1 MENILLQE
9 GLKLIN
15 RYNDIDKKARSY
27 GTEEL
32 LFPSEIHVI
41 DAIGMQSDMT
51 TTKLAKTLGITKGG
65 ISQITAK
72 LIKKGLISR
81 SKGTGVNE
89 VFLTLTDKGQTAYHG
104 HRKMHENLT
113 NKLNSIL
120 NETNEPVKETIL
132 KIISVINSE
141 LENMETDDVV

>member
-15 RYNDIDKKARSY
+15 RYNDIDKKARSF

-141 LENMETDDVV
+141 LKNMETDDVV

>member
-81 SKGTGVNE
+81 SKGIGVNE

-141 LENMETDDVV
+141 LKNMETDDVV

>member
-141 LENMETDDVV
+141 LKNMEMDDVV

>member
-141 LENMETDDVV
+141 LKNMETDDVV

>member
-9 GLKLIN
+9 SLKLIN
-15 RYNDIDKKARSY
+15 RYNDIDKKARTY

-65 ISQITAK
+65 ISQITSK
-72 LIKKGLISR
+72 LIKKDLIER

-89 VFLTLTDKGQTAYHG
+89 VFLTLTDKGKTAYDC
-104 HRKMHENLT
+104 HRRMHENLT
-113 NKLNSIL
+113 KKLNSLL
-120 NETNEPVKETIL
+120 NETSEPVKETIL

-141 LENMETDDVV
+141 LDNMETDDAV